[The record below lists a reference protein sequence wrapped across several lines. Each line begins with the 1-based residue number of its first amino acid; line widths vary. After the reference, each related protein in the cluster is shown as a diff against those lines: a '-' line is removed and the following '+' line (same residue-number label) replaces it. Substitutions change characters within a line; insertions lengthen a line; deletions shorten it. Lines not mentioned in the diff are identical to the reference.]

1 MSEEELTRPPDNQD
15 LVFLAKEL
23 NRLEVKYIVIGGLA
37 INRLGYVRATD
48 DVDLLISK
56 DLANKEK
63 VKKALEKLPDQAIK
77 ELGDEDLASWIVV
90 RVNDI
95 ITVDLMTEAS
105 GINFQEAEKD
115 IDWVETV
122 LEDHCLSVFIQI
134 LMEIVLQI
142 LLVVRLISLVAPQ
155 PLEKQIYLLFLVLPQ
170 SILGF
175 TVGMQETLVGGED
188 LVDKVELM

>member
-56 DLANKEK
+56 DLANQEK

-115 IDWVETV
+115 IDCVETV

-155 PLEKQIYLLFLVLPQ
+155 PL
-170 SILGF
+170 
-175 TVGMQETLVGGED
+175 
-188 LVDKVELM
+188 

>member
-1 MSEEELTRPPDNQD
+1 VSEEELTRPPDNQD

-56 DLANKEK
+56 DLANQEK

-175 TVGMQETLVGGED
+175 TFGMQETLGGGED

>member
-37 INRLGYVRATD
+37 INRLWYVRATD

-56 DLANKEK
+56 DLANQEK

-115 IDWVETV
+115 IDCVETV

-155 PLEKQIYLLFLVLPQ
+155 PL
-170 SILGF
+170 
-175 TVGMQETLVGGED
+175 
-188 LVDKVELM
+188 